1 MAKHSLART
10 NIYKYNYANEGRTD
24 GKMEREKEKV
34 FYVKVS
40 DVNQIFPTDKFKR
53 IKQEQW
59 EINVARTTENSA
71 GGRIRVRKE
80 TIDGKTTITQTIK
93 TTIALNDSIETT
105 MIITED
111 LFTQV
116 KQMST
121 RGWIKERVVLSID
134 TPKENNIIEVD
145 ICPTATKDG
154 HHQWVKVDIE
164 ITDMNVGIP
173 VLPFNYLEILD
184 SGLPNDEK
192 KIHNLFINYFTT
204 KNMFLLPT
212 K

>member
-10 NIYKYNYANEGRTD
+10 NIYKYNHTNEGRTD

-40 DVNQIFPTDKFKR
+40 DVNKIFPTDKFKR

-59 EINVARTTENSA
+59 EISVARTTENSA

-121 RGWIKERVVLSID
+121 SGLIKERVVLSID
-134 TPKENNIIEVD
+134 TQKENNIIEVD
-145 ICPTATKDG
+145 IFPTATKD
-154 HHQWVKVDIE
+154 
-164 ITDMNVGIP
+164 
-173 VLPFNYLEILD
+173 
-184 SGLPNDEK
+184 
-192 KIHNLFINYFTT
+192 
-204 KNMFLLPT
+204 
-212 K
+212 

>member
-24 GKMEREKEKV
+24 GRMEREKEKV

-93 TTIALNDSIETT
+93 TTIALNDSIEAT
-105 MIITED
+105 IPITED

-121 RGWIKERVVLSID
+121 GGMIKERVTLSID
-134 TPKENNIIEVD
+134 SQKVNNIIEVD
-145 ICPTATKDG
+145 LFPIVEG
-154 HHQWVKVDIE
+154 GYHQWVKVDIE
-164 ITDMNVGIP
+164 LNDMNVGIP
-173 VLPFNYLEILD
+173 TLPFNYLEILESGID
-184 SGLPNDEK
+184 SNDK
-192 KIHNLFINYFTT
+192 KIQNLFNNYFIT